1 MSKPCVAGF
10 IKSTAEMKAEAERG
24 SQSVTNE
31 IIRLGGVY
39 AVSKTKSECPLCDLA
54 ELNKSEHW

>member
-31 IIRLGGVY
+31 FIPLAGVY
-39 AVSKTKSECPLCDLA
+39 AVFKTKSERSLCDR
-54 ELNKSEHW
+54 